1 MKPIDILSSLPS
13 WSKASHEDIL
23 SSPAWAMPCRL
34 GDTPCTMRQA
44 KTRPAEVL
52 PLAVRFEDEELILG
66 LADTPAFPE
75 LHAVWDSRADVPDAI
90 LLALVEK
97 DCGAFLQLLEN
108 AVRRQ
113 LKIVGLA
120 QVSDASACFEIDGE
134 EPVVFTLDI
143 SPSIAEAFGN
153 LRNIDVSHPS
163 VRDAVLEAE
172 AEFAAF
178 ALSAEELSSLA
189 AGDAILLPEMETLA
203 PRFIVDG
210 RFSLSENGLAPWKD
224 EGLVQVRADVEGG
237 VTLGAMLDAI
247 DGKIPPMQSV
257 PQENAP
263 LRLVRL
269 GRTVCNGR
277 LAMLAGHHAFSPDA

>member
-120 QVSDASACFEIDGE
+120 QA
-134 EPVVFTLDI
+134 
-143 SPSIAEAFGN
+143 
-153 LRNIDVSHPS
+153 R
-163 VRDAVLEAE
+163 VR
-172 AEFAAF
+172 
-178 ALSAEELSSLA
+178 
-189 AGDAILLPEMETLA
+189 
-203 PRFIVDG
+203 
-210 RFSLSENGLAPWKD
+210 
-224 EGLVQVRADVEGG
+224 VEKAHERGG
-237 VTLGAMLDAI
+237 
-247 DGKIPPMQSV
+247 
-257 PQENAP
+257 
-263 LRLVRL
+263 
-269 GRTVCNGR
+269 
-277 LAMLAGHHAFSPDA
+277 